1 MNRNYTKR
9 WVMHRII
16 FISLVSFFMP
26 SLCCGTTLQPD
37 SVVARKQKE
46 KQTEIYKQKELEDV
60 NIVGKDRTQR
70 LREGAFSVNAINVGD
85 KANSINDI
93 TDIINRTAGVK
104 VRTQGGMGS
113 EFNLSVNGLSGNSIR
128 YFIDG
133 VPLETKGAGMK
144 FSDIPINLIQRVEI
158 YKGVVPS
165 SFGID
170 ALGGAVNIVTR
181 KEQKPYLDASYSVG
195 SFGTHQL
202 NVNGQ
207 YVFPK
212 SKLILRP
219 VVAYNHSKN
228 NYTMKEVEV
237 WDESQRKY
245 VPTER
250 KRFHDG
256 YTSFL
261 GQLEAGFMNV
271 PWADAAFVTLS
282 YSQMQKEL
290 QTGATQSRV
299 YGMAERESK
308 AWNVAVRYAKRNF
321 ILPKLDVK
329 LSASH
334 TWDNSITTD
343 TCFRKYDWNGNYIKS
358 SRNEIT
364 SRERSR
370 RHYGRPLTNVLL
382 NLGYTFNDHHQ
393 LDFNYSMNRIGNDQW
408 DDVSEVFIPSNDVLA
423 KHILA
428 LTYNQLLVD
437 DRMKNTFFVKDYV
450 NHLSVEQTYIPSVT
464 NSRDV
469 MGSNTNS
476 YLGAGAAVSFEI
488 WRALGVKMSYERSV
502 RLPLSRELLGNA
514 STIYP
519 NLALRPEE
527 SNNWNAGIDGTIGL
541 GTEHRLE
548 YDVNGFIRDVDNY
561 IQPTISEKEGMIQYG
576 NLAAIYVKGFETE
589 LRYIWNRRMHVTGN
603 ISWQDARDRMQLKSD
618 GKPSA
623 TYDNRV
629 PNRPWLYANLNLDY
643 EFHNILSKTD
653 RLTLAMGYQWVHW
666 YFLTWEAYGYAET
679 KARIP
684 RQNIFDATA
693 TYSFKDGRYNITLGC
708 NNLTDHLAYD
718 NYKLQKP
725 GRYVYAK
732 FRLFLQ

>member
-1 MNRNYTKR
+1 M
-9 WVMHRII
+9 I
-16 FISLVSFFMP
+16 
-26 SLCCGTTLQPD
+26 CCGATLQPD
-37 SVVARKQKE
+37 SVVTEKKKVKQDAIYKE
-46 KQTEIYKQKELEDV
+46 KELSDV
-60 NIVGKDRTQR
+60 SVVGKDRTQR
-70 LREGAFSVNAINVGD
+70 LREGAFSVNAVNIGD
-85 KANSINDI
+85 KVNSINDI

-113 EFNLSVNGLSGNSIR
+113 DFDLSVNGLSGNSIR

-144 FSDIPINLIQRVEI
+144 FSDIPINLIQRIEI

-170 ALGGAVNIVTR
+170 ALGGAVNIVT
-181 KEQKPYLDASYSVG
+181 KASSPNSSTPPPYLDASYSIG
-195 SFGTHQL
+195 AFGTHQL

-207 YVFPK
+207 YVLPK
-212 SKLILRP
+212 TKLILRP
-219 VVAYNHSKN
+219 VIAYNHSKN
-228 NYTMKEVEV
+228 NYTMKEVDV
-237 WDESQRKY
+237 WDEQSRKY
-245 VPTER
+245 LPTER

-261 GQLEAGFMNV
+261 AQFEAGFTNM
-271 PWADAAFVTLS
+271 PWADAAFITAS
-282 YSQMQKEL
+282 FSQMHKEL

-308 AWNVAVRYAKRNF
+308 AWNIAARYVKRNF

-329 LSASH
+329 FSASH

-343 TCFRKYDWNGNYIKS
+343 TCFRKYDWNGNFIKS
-358 SRNEIT
+358 SRSEIT

-382 NLGYTFNDHHQ
+382 NLGYTFNDNHQ
-393 LDFNYSMNRIGNDQW
+393 LDFNYSLNRIGNDQW
-408 DDVSEVFIPSNDVLA
+408 DDVSEIFIPSNDVLA

-428 LTYNQLLVD
+428 LTYNQLLLN

-476 YLGAGAAVSFEI
+476 YMGAGAAMSFEI

-519 NLALRPEE
+519 NLTLRPEE
-527 SNNWNAGIDGTIGL
+527 SNNWNAGIYGTISL
-541 GTEHRLE
+541 SNSHSLE

-576 NLAAIYVKGFETE
+576 NLDAINVKGFETE
-589 LRYIWNRRMHVTGN
+589 LRYIWRNRMHATGN
-603 ISWQDARDRMQLKSD
+603 ISWQNARDRMQLKSD

-623 TYDNRV
+623 TYNNRV

-643 EFHNILSKTD
+643 EFHNILSRND
-653 RLTLAMGYQWVHW
+653 RLTLSAAYQWVHW

-693 TYSFKDGRYNITLGC
+693 TYSFHNGRYNITLGC
-708 NNLTDHLAYD
+708 NNLFDHLAYD